1 MSGLSMNT
9 VVVPIDF
16 SDESIEAV
24 DTALEIA
31 GQASNIHLVHVLPDP
46 GLSVPEVARSILEN
60 EERQEQV
67 TQALRERLRD
77 ARYSG
82 LQIVVEIGD
91 PGQCIVD
98 YAEKIQAELIVTPT
112 HGRTGIKRLLI
123 GSVAERVVR
132 LAHCPVLVL
141 RK

>member
-1 MSGLSMNT
+1 MNT

-67 TQALRERLRD
+67 TQALRERLGD

-98 YAEKIQAELIVTPT
+98 YAENIQAELIVTPT